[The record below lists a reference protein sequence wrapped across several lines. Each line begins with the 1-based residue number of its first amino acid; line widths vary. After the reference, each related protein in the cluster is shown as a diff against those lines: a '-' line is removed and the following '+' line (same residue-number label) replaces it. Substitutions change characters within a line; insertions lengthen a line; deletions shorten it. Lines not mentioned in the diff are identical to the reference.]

1 MITNKIMKGMTVAFS
16 LLALQSVPVSCSDD
30 WDDHYDEPA
39 GNGVSLWQTIK
50 QTPELSNFQRLLD
63 HCGYASALDGQQMFT
78 VFAPVNSNFTTVQ
91 ADSVIALYD
100 QQQQA
105 GVKQKDNAAIK
116 EFVMNHLAL
125 YNHSIYGGINDTI
138 TLINGKR
145 QALTD
150 NIIGKRHLLSSNVRA
165 GNGVLFTTDGELPY
179 QPNVME
185 YLTRDGQLDS
195 IALFYNSR
203 NRQVFLPEQSVAG
216 SVVDGQTVYLDS
228 VFALR
233 NELFQTIAPINAE
246 DSTYWVLVP
255 TDDEWTRLA
264 KEYEQYYV
272 FDKTVNGNDSL
283 QRAYARNAIVRGTVF
298 SRTLNPDNRLQNNA
312 WSTNASDHNG
322 TYMQDG
328 QEYHYFQYPT
338 KGGELFSNAERVE
351 CSNGQV
357 LKTGHWPITIYQT
370 IAQGIAMEAENPSSF
385 KEVDTKTT
393 RYPLTEVTVQPSS
406 AFFNKVS
413 GNKYVEILP
422 KSPSVRPSA
431 TFNLPNILSNVGYDI
446 YVVTAPALAGDSLA
460 TAEQCLP
467 TKFRVTVYWNDVNGS
482 QHDEILNEK
491 KDFITT
497 VNAVDVFKVAE
508 NKSFPTCSY
517 GQKPQVAL
525 KVESRVSNSEQAKGT
540 YQRTIRIDRIVAVPH
555 QEK

>member
-1 MITNKIMKGMTVAFS
+1 MITNKIMKAMTVAFS
-16 LLALQSVPVSCSDD
+16 LLALLSVPVSCSDN

-63 HCGYASALDGQQMFT
+63 HCGYALALDGQQMFT
-78 VFAPVNSNFTTVQ
+78 VFAPVNSNFSTAQ

-105 GVKQKDNAAIK
+105 DVKQKDNAAIK
-116 EFVMNHLAL
+116 EFVLNHLAL

-185 YLTRDGQLDS
+185 YLARDGQLDS
-195 IALFYNSR
+195 IALFYNSH

-246 DSTYWVLVP
+246 DSTYWLLVP

-283 QRAYARNAIVRGTVF
+283 QRTYARNAIVRGTVF
-298 SRTLNPDNRLQNNA
+298 SRTLNPDCRLQNNA
-312 WSTNASDHNG
+312 WSTNASDYNG

-338 KGGELFSNAERVE
+338 MGGEFFSNAERVE

-357 LKTGHWPITIYQT
+357 LKTSHWPITIYQT

-385 KEVDTKTT
+385 KEVDAKTT

-460 TAEQCLP
+460 TAEQCIP
-467 TKFRVTVYWNDVNGS
+467 TKFRVTVYWHEVNGS
-482 QHDEILNEK
+482 QHQKILGDGKN
-491 KDFITT
+491 FITT

-508 NKSFPTCSY
+508 NFSFPTCSY

-525 KVESRVSNSEQAKGT
+525 KVESRVSNSEQDKGT

>member
-1 MITNKIMKGMTVAFS
+1 MTVAFS

-63 HCGYASALDGQQMFT
+63 HCGYASALDSQQMFT
-78 VFAPVNSNFTTVQ
+78 VFAPVNSNFTTAQ

-195 IALFYNSR
+195 IALFYNSH

-338 KGGELFSNAERVE
+338 KGGEFFSNAERVE

-357 LKTGHWPITIYQT
+357 LKTSHWPITIYQT
-370 IAQGIAMEAENPSSF
+370 IAQDIAMEAENPSSF

>member
-195 IALFYNSR
+195 IALFYNRR